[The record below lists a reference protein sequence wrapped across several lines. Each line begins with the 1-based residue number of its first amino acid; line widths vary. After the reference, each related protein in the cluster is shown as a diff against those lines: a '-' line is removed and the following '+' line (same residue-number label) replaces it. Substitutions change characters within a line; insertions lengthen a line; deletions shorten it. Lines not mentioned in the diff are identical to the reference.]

1 MKVVN
6 FFVKLISSLFILI
19 FGLLCLT
26 TTVFLLIKNMTS
38 QENITNYVKN
48 ANIFDYSS
56 RDIIS
61 DSQNSTLR
69 KTITN
74 EMLAMDIPALVVDE
88 VIDSPELDI
97 LISDY
102 IYEYSKYVL
111 YNENK
116 PVFPSDNILSIL
128 MDKYQ
133 TQQHKSLSEKQKEKA
148 LQYIKLLGNNID
160 QGILEKSEI
169 DEMISLN
176 IIKQIAII
184 FASQFMP
191 VVLGIVIIT
200 LIAIISICLGSI
212 KKAINWCSK
221 MIILNGLLL
230 IIASF
235 VEVRVLIMYF
245 NNQGLIDS
253 LIISIVENGFQN
265 MLIYGVVLIIVGILF
280 MAISAILLKKEN
292 KNIKMIDASEK
303 QINNSEKQLD
313 ASEKQIDNSEKI
325 INKPK
330 IKSNEILQ
338 EIKEVSDPEERQS
351 KANDSKHESEKDNMN
366 ELDKEK
372 QSNNKN
378 NFKEEI
384 QIVPAVEEEKDEPE
398 EIAASEIEIEEPIK
412 TDDEDPE
419 PEEASEDYS
428 EISDENTEPEP
439 IKKEDKKIAPLK
451 EINIE
456 VTKPKKGKDIEF
468 NPDAEKQEEDI
479 EVL

>member
-74 EMLAMDIPALVVDE
+74 ELLAMDIPPLVVDE

-102 IYEYSKYVL
+102 IYEYSRYIL

-116 PVFPSDNILSIL
+116 PVFPSDGILNVLI
-128 MDKYQ
+128 DKYK
-133 TQQHKSLSEKQKEKA
+133 TQQYKDLSEKQKEKA
-148 LQYIKLLGNNID
+148 LQYIKLLGNDVD

-169 DEMISLN
+169 DEMISLK
-176 IIKQIAII
+176 IIKQIAMV

-191 VVLGIVIIT
+191 TVLCIVIIT

-221 MIILNGLLL
+221 ITILNGLLL

-265 MLIYGVVLIIVGILF
+265 MLIYGVILIIVGLLF
-280 MAISAILLKKEN
+280 MTISAILLKKEN
-292 KNIKMIDASEK
+292 KNKNLNMVDNSEE
-303 QINNSEKQLD
+303 QINSYE
-313 ASEKQIDNSEKI
+313 EQIDNSEKI

-330 IKSNEILQ
+330 IKSTEILQ
-338 EIKEVSDPEERQS
+338 EIKEVADVEEQQP
-351 KANDSKHESEKDNMN
+351 KENDSKQKPEKEVKAKDNEN
-366 ELDKEK
+366 KIDD
-372 QSNNKN
+372 KN
-378 NFKEEI
+378 NFKEEM
-384 QIVPAVEEEKDEPE
+384 QIVPTVEEEKEEPE
-398 EIAASEIEIEEPIK
+398 EVSVSEIEIEEAIK
-412 TDDEDPE
+412 NEDEDPE
-419 PEEASEDYS
+419 VEEPTEEYR
-428 EISDENTEPEP
+428 EISDEKSEPEQ
-439 IKKEDKKIAPLK
+439 IKKEDKNIAPLK
-451 EINIE
+451 EVNIE
-456 VTKPKKGKDIEF
+456 VTQPKKGKEIEF
-468 NPDAEKQEEDI
+468 NPDAEKNEEDI

>member
-6 FFVKLISSLFILI
+6 FFVKLISSLFILV

-38 QENITNYVKN
+38 QENIANYVKN

-148 LQYIKLLGNNID
+148 LQYIELLGNNID

-200 LIAIISICLGSI
+200 LLAIISICLGSI

-265 MLIYGVVLIIVGILF
+265 MLIYGAILIIVGILF
-280 MAISAILLKKEN
+280 MTISAILLKKEN

-303 QINNSEKQLD
+303 QI
-313 ASEKQIDNSEKI
+313 DNSEKI

-330 IKSNEILQ
+330 IKSTEILQ
-338 EIKEVSDPEERQS
+338 EIKEVSGPEERQS
-351 KANDSKHESEKDNMN
+351 KENDSKHESEKENMN

-372 QSNNKN
+372 QSDNKN

-384 QIVPAVEEEKDEPE
+384 QIVPAIEEEKDEPE
-398 EIAASEIEIEEPIK
+398 EISASEIEIEEPIK

-439 IKKEDKKIAPLK
+439 IKKEDKKIVPLK

-468 NPDAEKQEEDI
+468 NTNAEKDEEDI